1 MTSLSSRQC
10 RACGVELTFAA
21 VDEDEVRQRTRR
33 WRARPCRG
41 CRPIIIHKLAVPRT
55 GIPHL
60 PKPDLRRWRETAPKA
75 FDKCRAVVGRGCPL
89 DWPAL
94 VASRRGLAV
103 DEHGA
108 RDHSVL
114 AAKVRHIERLEQP
127 RRPIEP
133 EPSLH
138 RLERLDTATRGEST
152 GEHGAHGRSAKAEAH
167 RSVHCA
173 GTLVVECGGQQSP
186 RGLRAAEPP
195 QTFGREPR
203 RVC

>member
-1 MTSLSSRQC
+1 MASLSGRQR
-10 RACGVELTFAA
+10 RACGVELPFAA
-21 VDEDEVRQRTRR
+21 VDEDEMRQRTGR

-41 CRPIIIHKLAVPRT
+41 CRPIIFLKLAAPRN
-55 GIPHL
+55 PHL
-60 PKPDLRRWRETAPKA
+60 PTPDLRCWRETAPKA

-89 DWPAL
+89 DRPAL

-114 AAKVRHIERLEQP
+114 AAKVRNVERLEQP
-127 RRPIEP
+127 RRAVEP

-152 GEHGAHGRSAKAEAH
+152 GEHGTHGRTAEAEAH
-167 RSVHCA
+167 WSVHCA
-173 GTLVVECGGQQSP
+173 GTLVECDGQHRS

>member
-1 MTSLSSRQC
+1 M
-10 RACGVELTFAA
+10 
-21 VDEDEVRQRTRR
+21 
-33 WRARPCRG
+33 
-41 CRPIIIHKLAVPRT
+41 
-55 GIPHL
+55 
-60 PKPDLRRWRETAPKA
+60 
-75 FDKCRAVVGRGCPL
+75 
-89 DWPAL
+89 
-94 VASRRGLAV
+94 ASRRGLAV

-114 AAKVRHIERLEQP
+114 AAKVRNVERLEQP
-127 RRPIEP
+127 RRAVEP

-152 GEHGAHGRSAKAEAH
+152 GEHGAHGRTAEAEAH
-167 RSVHCA
+167 WSVHCA
-173 GTLVVECGGQQSP
+173 GTLVECDGQHRS